1 MKNEEKSQIYF
12 VVFEKNVC
20 DYFKIFGSCAEK

>member
-12 VVFEKNVC
+12 VVFENVC
-20 DYFKIFGSCAEK
+20 DYFKIFGSGAEK

>member
-12 VVFEKNVC
+12 VVLKNVC
-20 DYFKIFGSCAEK
+20 DYFKIFGSGAEK